1 MVKLAVIGAGGIA
14 ATHLKVLPSTEGVEV
29 VGVADILRERAE
41 SAARG
46 CGAKA
51 WYVDYREMIDRES
64 PDAVYV
70 LTPPFLHQEQVC
82 YAVER
87 GIHVFVEKPLEV
99 NLGRARKILDALRRR
114 SVTTQ
119 VGYHWR
125 FMEGIRRAREIL
137 LSMGGPIGL
146 IEARWWG
153 GVYMAPWWIKAEQS
167 GGQIVEQATH
177 IFDQVRWLGGDVSQ
191 VYGVLGTLLN
201 RDIPEFA
208 IEDVAIAT
216 LSLKS
221 GAFAVVSSTNAAVA
235 PEVWVKAVAKNVKY
249 EADWSKATVYWKD
262 RSETYY
268 NKANAY
274 DEEDKAFIEALR
286 KGIGSPVPIQEG
298 YKSLELSLA
307 AIESAK
313 RGRPVTLPL

>member
-1 MVKLAVIGAGGIA
+1 MIGAGSIA
-14 ATHLKVLPSTEGVEV
+14 GTHLRVLPSIAGVEIAA
-29 VGVADILRERAE
+29 VADIVPGKAE

-51 WYVDYREMIDRES
+51 WYVDYREMIERER
-64 PDAVYV
+64 PEAVFV
-70 LTPPFLHQEQVC
+70 FTPPFAHQEQVC

-87 GIHVFVEKPLEV
+87 GVHVFVEKPLEV
-99 NLGRARKILDALRRR
+99 SLGQARRVLDAVRRA

-125 FMEGIRRAREIL
+125 FMDGIRRAREVL

-146 IEARWWG
+146 LEARWWG
-153 GVYMAPWWIKAEQS
+153 GVYMVPWWIRAEQS

-177 IFDQVRWLGGDVSQ
+177 VYDQVRWLGGDVAE
-191 VYGVLGTLLN
+191 VYAVLGTLLN
-201 RDIPEFA
+201 KDIPGFS

-221 GAFAVVSSTNAAVA
+221 GAFAVVSSTNAAVG

-249 EADWSKATVYWKD
+249 EADWSKATLYWRD
-262 RSETYY
+262 RAETYY
-268 NKANAY
+268 NRANAY
-274 DEEDKAFIEALR
+274 EEEDKAFIEAVQ
-286 KGIGSPVPIQEG
+286 KGIGSPVPIEEG

-307 AIESAK
+307 ALESAK
-313 RGRPVTLPL
+313 RGKPVALPL